1 MKTFMSFFVFS
12 ALILGTLFSFQV
24 WQKEQNTHVINNIQQ
39 LNYETKVETL
49 SAPSGKSLVPIGA
62 VLGLNDVNTISYTY
76 LVQTD
81 NEEEFEVIP
90 TNVFLTKD
98 NQIFEADSFLNF
110 SYSVEKIDT
119 TKSRVTVDITLN
131 MPNSEAEYN
140 LINRSSMSFQF
151 IFR

>member
-1 MKTFMSFFVFS
+1 M
-12 ALILGTLFSFQV
+12 
-24 WQKEQNTHVINNIQQ
+24 
-39 LNYETKVETL
+39 
-49 SAPSGKSLVPIGA
+49 
-62 VLGLNDVNTISYTY
+62 NTISYTY